1 MIDST
6 IDPPK
11 EERRTVIENLSKTA
25 LLVLLLGAC
34 AADSPRTT
42 LPRVDRAD
50 SADKVETAGPSKA
63 ASGDHDQNSKE
74 GSSRAPEGDGPDGS
88 TSRHETPGPT
98 AGAKGGENAGDEQTP
113 GEPTDQ
119 AKKDDEAKDKSKQRR
134 VILDTVYDDQ
144 RVGDDQ
150 SETIEA
156 QLGLI
161 KDAELLE
168 YIRTVGVRLLRH
180 APARPFD
187 YEFQIVD
194 QSVPNA
200 FALPGGKIYVSRGLL
215 ALVESE
221 DELAGVLGH
230 EITHAAER
238 HSAARID
245 YSRRLNPFS
254 IGYLRAGA
262 IAAYS
267 REQENDAD
275 RGGQIMA
282 AKAGYDP
289 TGIARFLRK
298 LDATERYEVGW
309 SRLPYFLATHPT
321 SPKRAALASD
331 RAASI
336 SWERQSGVADHLPLA
351 YYSMIDGLVLGD
363 NPAGG
368 LFQDGR
374 FIHPDLGFSI
384 RFPKDWTTMN
394 SQEAVAAISPKRDAQ
409 AMLTVEGQGE
419 TIEDIANVVDE
430 FIKKEVDGIRV
441 RVRARRQ
448 IMLGDLPA
456 IRIEGTA
463 SVGING
469 LVHQMTFVAYDGL
482 IYRLSVLSLSSSS
495 TKYRGRG
502 RVFAHGFR
510 PLDRVGLYSLT
521 VTRLRIARALR
532 NETLQALSLRTHNE
546 LELVFTGVMNNLYAS
561 TNLKKGTP
569 VKIGLVE
576 PYLPKPK
583 EKAEQDGEPEDS

>member
-6 IDPPK
+6 GDPPK
-11 EERRTVIENLSKTA
+11 EERRTMIEKLSKAA
-25 LLVLLLGAC
+25 LLVLFLAAC
-34 AADSPRTT
+34 AANSPQST
-42 LPRVDRAD
+42 PPDVERVEGVEAAVPSSGSPSNADHRASGEASAPAPDREGPE
-50 SADKVETAGPSKA
+50 SSTAGREVDENPGA
-63 ASGDHDQNSKE
+63 HEPASETSDQNE
-74 GSSRAPEGDGPDGS
+74 
-88 TSRHETPGPT
+88 
-98 AGAKGGENAGDEQTP
+98 
-113 GEPTDQ
+113 
-119 AKKDDEAKDKSKQRR
+119 KKDEARGKSKKRR
-134 VILDTVYDDQ
+134 VILKTVYDDR

-150 SETIEA
+150 SKRVEA
-156 QLGLI
+156 ELGLI
-161 KDAELLE
+161 EDAELLE
-168 YIRTVGVRLLRH
+168 YIRTVGIRLLRH

-200 FALPGGKIYVSRGLL
+200 FALPGGKIYISRGLL
-215 ALVESE
+215 ALVETE

-267 REQENDAD
+267 RDQEKNAD

-289 TGIARFLRK
+289 AGIARFLRK

-309 SRLPYFLATHPT
+309 SRLPSFLATHPT

-336 SWERQSGVADHLPLA
+336 SWERQSGVADYLPLGF
-351 YYSMIDGLVLGD
+351 YSVIDGLILGD

-409 AMLTVEGQGE
+409 AMLTVEGQGK
-419 TIEDIANVVDE
+419 TIEEIAEVVDE
-430 FIKKEVDGIRV
+430 FIKQEVDGIRV
-441 RVRARRQ
+441 RVRDRRP
-448 IMLGDLPA
+448 IMLGELPA

-463 SVGING
+463 TVGASG
-469 LVHQMTFVAYDGL
+469 LTHQMTFVAHEGL
-482 IYRLSVLSLSSSS
+482 VYRLSVLSLSSSVS
-495 TKYRGRG
+495 KYRGRG
-502 RVFAHGFR
+502 RAFAHSFR
-510 PLDRVGLYSLT
+510 PLDEEGLYSLV
-521 VTRLRIARALR
+521 VTRLRIARALP
-532 NETLQALSLRTHNE
+532 NETLQALSIRTHND

-561 TNLKKGTP
+561 TTLKKGTP
-569 VKIGLVE
+569 VKIGLPE

-583 EKAEQDGEPEDS
+583 EDPEQKTPKDESGSSTGN

>member
-1 MIDST
+1 MIE
-6 IDPPK
+6 K
-11 EERRTVIENLSKTA
+11 LSKTA

-34 AADSPRTT
+34 AADSPQRT
-42 LPRVDRAD
+42 LPRADGVDQ
-50 SADKVETAGPSKA
+50 VETAAPSKV
-63 ASGDHDQNSKE
+63 
-74 GSSRAPEGDGPDGS
+74 GSSEVEEDSSEAS
-88 TSRHETPGPT
+88 TP
-98 AGAKGGENAGDEQTP
+98 AADAGENESDDSTLRDEAQEPTSQAEN
-113 GEPTDQ
+113 GEPSDQ
-119 AKKDDEAKDKSKQRR
+119 AENDDEAEDKPKQRR
-134 VILDTVYDDQ
+134 VILETVYDDQ

-150 SETIEA
+150 SQMIEA
-156 QLGLI
+156 ELGLI

-168 YIRTVGVRLLRH
+168 YVRNIGVRLLRH

-187 YEFQIVD
+187 YEFQVVD

-267 REQENDAD
+267 RDQESDAD

-282 AKAGYDP
+282 ARAGYDP
-289 TGIARFLRK
+289 AGIARFLRK

-351 YYSMIDGLVLGD
+351 YYSKIDGLVLGD

-394 SQEAVAAISPKRDAQ
+394 SQEAVAAISPERDAQ
-409 AMLTVEGQGE
+409 AILSVEGQGE
-419 TIEDIANVVDE
+419 TTDEINKVVDE
-430 FIKKEVDGIRV
+430 FIKKEVDGV
-441 RVRARRQ
+441 RVRIRERRQ
-448 IMLGDLPA
+448 IVLGNLPA

-463 SVGING
+463 SAGIG
-469 LVHQMTFVAYDGL
+469 RLAHQMTFVAHDGL
-482 IYRLSVLSLSSSS
+482 IYRLSVLSLSSSA

-502 RVFAHGFR
+502 RAFAHSFR
-510 PLDRVGLYSLT
+510 PLNQEGLYSLA
-521 VTRLRIARALR
+521 VTRLRIARALQS
-532 NETLQALSLRTHNE
+532 ETLQALSIRTHNE

-561 TNLKKGTP
+561 TNLQKGTP
-569 VKIGLVE
+569 VKIGLAE

-583 EKAEQDGEPEDS
+583 EEPELDEVEAKPEDSEKPAQSP

>member
-6 IDPPK
+6 GDPPK
-11 EERRTVIENLSKTA
+11 EERRTVIEKLSKAA
-25 LLVLLLGAC
+25 LLVLFLAAC
-34 AADSPRTT
+34 AANSPQST
-42 LPRVDRAD
+42 PPDVERVEGAEAAVPSSGSPSNADRASGEA
-50 SADKVETAGPSKA
+50 SAPAPDREGPESSTAGREVDENPGA
-63 ASGDHDQNSKE
+63 HEPASETSDQNE
-74 GSSRAPEGDGPDGS
+74 
-88 TSRHETPGPT
+88 
-98 AGAKGGENAGDEQTP
+98 
-113 GEPTDQ
+113 
-119 AKKDDEAKDKSKQRR
+119 KKDEARGKSKKRR
-134 VILDTVYDDQ
+134 VILKTVYDDR

-150 SETIEA
+150 SKRVEA
-156 QLGLI
+156 ELGLI
-161 KDAELLE
+161 EDAELLE
-168 YIRTVGVRLLRH
+168 YIRTVGIRLLRH

-200 FALPGGKIYVSRGLL
+200 FALPGGKIYISRGLL
-215 ALVESE
+215 ALVETE

-267 REQENDAD
+267 RDQEKNAD

-289 TGIARFLRK
+289 AGIARFLRK

-309 SRLPYFLATHPT
+309 SRLPSFLATHPT

-336 SWERQSGVADHLPLA
+336 SWERQSGVADYLPLGF
-351 YYSMIDGLVLGD
+351 YSVIDGLILGD

-409 AMLTVEGQGE
+409 AMLTVEGQGK
-419 TIEDIANVVDE
+419 TIEEIAEVVDE
-430 FIKKEVDGIRV
+430 FIKQEVDGIRV
-441 RVRARRQ
+441 RVRDRRP
-448 IMLGDLPA
+448 IMLGELPA

-463 SVGING
+463 TVGASG
-469 LVHQMTFVAYDGL
+469 LTHQMTFVAHEGL
-482 IYRLSVLSLSSSS
+482 VYRLSMLSLSSSVS
-495 TKYRGRG
+495 KYRGRG
-502 RVFAHGFR
+502 RAFAHSFR
-510 PLDRVGLYSLT
+510 PLDEEGLYSLV
-521 VTRLRIARALR
+521 VTRLRIARALP
-532 NETLQALSLRTHNE
+532 NETLQALSIRTHND

-561 TNLKKGTP
+561 TTLKKGTP
-569 VKIGLVE
+569 VKIGLPE

-583 EKAEQDGEPEDS
+583 EDPEQKTPKDESGSSTGN

>member
-1 MIDST
+1 
-6 IDPPK
+6 
-11 EERRTVIENLSKTA
+11 
-25 LLVLLLGAC
+25 
-34 AADSPRTT
+34 
-42 LPRVDRAD
+42 
-50 SADKVETAGPSKA
+50 
-63 ASGDHDQNSKE
+63 
-74 GSSRAPEGDGPDGS
+74 
-88 TSRHETPGPT
+88 
-98 AGAKGGENAGDEQTP
+98 
-113 GEPTDQ
+113 
-119 AKKDDEAKDKSKQRR
+119 
-134 VILDTVYDDQ
+134 VILKTVYDDR

-150 SETIEA
+150 SKRVEA
-156 QLGLI
+156 ELGLI
-161 KDAELLE
+161 EDAELLE
-168 YIRTVGVRLLRH
+168 YIRTVGIRLLRH

-200 FALPGGKIYVSRGLL
+200 FALPGGKIYISRGLL
-215 ALVESE
+215 ALVETE

-267 REQENDAD
+267 RDQEKNAD

-289 TGIARFLRK
+289 AGIARFLRK

-309 SRLPYFLATHPT
+309 SRLPSFLATHPT

-336 SWERQSGVADHLPLA
+336 SWERQSGVADYLPLGF
-351 YYSMIDGLVLGD
+351 YSVIDGLILGD

-409 AMLTVEGQGE
+409 AMLTVEGQGK
-419 TIEDIANVVDE
+419 TIEEIAEVVDE
-430 FIKKEVDGIRV
+430 FIKQEVDGIRV
-441 RVRARRQ
+441 RVRDRRP
-448 IMLGDLPA
+448 IMLGELPA

-463 SVGING
+463 TVGASG
-469 LVHQMTFVAYDGL
+469 LTHQMTFVAHEGL
-482 IYRLSVLSLSSSS
+482 VYRLSVLSLSSSVS
-495 TKYRGRG
+495 KYRGRG
-502 RVFAHGFR
+502 RAFAHSFR
-510 PLDRVGLYSLT
+510 PLDEEGLYSLV
-521 VTRLRIARALR
+521 VTRLRIARALP
-532 NETLQALSLRTHNE
+532 NETLQALSIRTHND

-561 TNLKKGTP
+561 TTLKKGTP
-569 VKIGLVE
+569 VKIGLPE

-583 EKAEQDGEPEDS
+583 EDPEQKTPKDESGSSTGN

>member
-6 IDPPK
+6 GDPPK
-11 EERRTVIENLSKTA
+11 EERRTMIEKLSKAA
-25 LLVLLLGAC
+25 LLVLFLAAC
-34 AADSPRTT
+34 AANSPQST
-42 LPRVDRAD
+42 PPDVERVEGAEAAVPSSGSPSNADRASGEA
-50 SADKVETAGPSKA
+50 SAPAPDREGPESSTAGREVDENPGA
-63 ASGDHDQNSKE
+63 HEPASETSDQNE
-74 GSSRAPEGDGPDGS
+74 
-88 TSRHETPGPT
+88 
-98 AGAKGGENAGDEQTP
+98 
-113 GEPTDQ
+113 
-119 AKKDDEAKDKSKQRR
+119 KKDEARGKSKKRR
-134 VILDTVYDDQ
+134 VILKTVYDDR

-150 SETIEA
+150 SKRVEA
-156 QLGLI
+156 ELGLI
-161 KDAELLE
+161 EDAELLE
-168 YIRTVGVRLLRH
+168 YIRTVGIRLLRH

-200 FALPGGKIYVSRGLL
+200 FALPGGKIYISRGLL
-215 ALVESE
+215 ALVETE

-267 REQENDAD
+267 RDQEKNAD

-289 TGIARFLRK
+289 AGIARFLRK

-309 SRLPYFLATHPT
+309 SRLPSFLATHPT

-336 SWERQSGVADHLPLA
+336 SWERQSGVADYLPLGF
-351 YYSMIDGLVLGD
+351 YSVIDGLILGD

-409 AMLTVEGQGE
+409 AMLTVEGQGK
-419 TIEDIANVVDE
+419 TIEEIAEVVDE
-430 FIKKEVDGIRV
+430 FIKQEVDGIRV
-441 RVRARRQ
+441 RVRDRRP
-448 IMLGDLPA
+448 IMLGELPA

-463 SVGING
+463 TVGASG
-469 LVHQMTFVAYDGL
+469 LTHQMTFVAHEGL
-482 IYRLSVLSLSSSS
+482 VYRLSVLSLSSSVS
-495 TKYRGRG
+495 KYRGRG
-502 RVFAHGFR
+502 RAFAHSFR
-510 PLDRVGLYSLT
+510 PLDEEGLYSLV
-521 VTRLRIARALR
+521 VTRLRIARALP
-532 NETLQALSLRTHNE
+532 NETLQALSIRTHND

-561 TNLKKGTP
+561 TTLKKGTP
-569 VKIGLVE
+569 VKIGLPE

-583 EKAEQDGEPEDS
+583 EDPEQKTPKDESGSSTGN

>member
-6 IDPPK
+6 GDPPK
-11 EERRTVIENLSKTA
+11 EERRTVIEKLSKAA
-25 LLVLLLGAC
+25 LLVLFLAAC
-34 AADSPRTT
+34 AANSPQST
-42 LPRVDRAD
+42 PPDVERVEGAEAAVPSSGSPSNADRASGEA
-50 SADKVETAGPSKA
+50 SAPAPDREGPESSTAGREVDENPGA
-63 ASGDHDQNSKE
+63 HEPASETSDQNE
-74 GSSRAPEGDGPDGS
+74 
-88 TSRHETPGPT
+88 
-98 AGAKGGENAGDEQTP
+98 
-113 GEPTDQ
+113 
-119 AKKDDEAKDKSKQRR
+119 KKDEARGKSKKRR
-134 VILDTVYDDQ
+134 VILKTVYDDR

-150 SETIEA
+150 SKRVEA
-156 QLGLI
+156 ELGLI
-161 KDAELLE
+161 EDAELLE
-168 YIRTVGVRLLRH
+168 YIRTVGIRLLRH

-200 FALPGGKIYVSRGLL
+200 FALPGGKIYISRGLL
-215 ALVESE
+215 ALVETE

-267 REQENDAD
+267 RDQEKNAD

-289 TGIARFLRK
+289 AGIARFLRK

-309 SRLPYFLATHPT
+309 SRLPSFLATHPT

-336 SWERQSGVADHLPLA
+336 SWERQSGVADYLPLGF
-351 YYSMIDGLVLGD
+351 YSVIDGLILGD

-409 AMLTVEGQGE
+409 AMLTVEGQGK
-419 TIEDIANVVDE
+419 TIEEIAEVVDE
-430 FIKKEVDGIRV
+430 FIKQEVDGIRV
-441 RVRARRQ
+441 RVRDRRP
-448 IMLGDLPA
+448 IMLGELPA

-463 SVGING
+463 TVGASG
-469 LVHQMTFVAYDGL
+469 LTHQMTFVAHEGL
-482 IYRLSVLSLSSSS
+482 VYRLSVLSLSSSVS
-495 TKYRGRG
+495 KYRGRG
-502 RVFAHGFR
+502 RAFAHSFR
-510 PLDRVGLYSLT
+510 PLDEEGLYSLV
-521 VTRLRIARALR
+521 VTRLRIARALP
-532 NETLQALSLRTHNE
+532 NETLQALSIRTHND

-561 TNLKKGTP
+561 TTLKKGTP
-569 VKIGLVE
+569 VKIGLPE

-583 EKAEQDGEPEDS
+583 EDPEQKTPKDESGSSTGN